1 MSLLI
6 WFSHCLIVLPW
17 RKVGKAK
24 VNYFQATSKL
34 FQISDDHLLTKMFA
48 WVGSSGGSLCFTAGR
63 GVEPKFPHETTKIP
77 ALTHF
82 KVNTSRLRCSVIW
95 GELSWVE
102 IWRGERGKA
111 EISSMGPDLYH
122 IKKKKRHW
130 NHESFNSVNA
140 VYLIPLGRRGCSD
153 KQATVHVLQEKL
165 SLVVE
170 KGHLN

>member
-122 IKKKKRHW
+122 IKKKKKKGTEIM
-130 NHESFNSVNA
+130 NHSIQWMQCIWFLWGGGDA
-140 VYLIPLGRRGCSD
+140 LINKPRSMSSRKNWAL
-153 KQATVHVLQEKL
+153 
-165 SLVVE
+165 
-170 KGHLN
+170 